1 MPQVKMTRVSKIA
14 LYFIRFYLIF
24 LVGLLLVKFLK
35 VIH

>member
-1 MPQVKMTRVSKIA
+1 MPRVKITKMSRIA

-35 VIH
+35 VVH